1 MIQIRL
7 TSKFIQEIWWADLL
21 QECVANVYLLAVS

>member
-1 MIQIRL
+1 MQIRF

-21 QECVANVYLLAVS
+21 AECVANVYLWAVS